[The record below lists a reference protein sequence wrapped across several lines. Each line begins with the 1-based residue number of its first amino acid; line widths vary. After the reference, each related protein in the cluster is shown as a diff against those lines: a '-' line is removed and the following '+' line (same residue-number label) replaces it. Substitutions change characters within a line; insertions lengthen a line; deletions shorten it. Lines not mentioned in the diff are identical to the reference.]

1 MKNLRKHQ
9 RGAALIM
16 VLWTSLLVSLIL
28 SVILLRT
35 RSEAEITRA
44 QLERVQSQA
53 TMEGA
58 ALYAAYRMMRSR
70 RNEQVLPFTV
80 ELGGQQVTVR
90 LSPQMQKI
98 DINLASEASL
108 RDFFLQ
114 GGMERAAAEG
124 LAARIA
130 DWRDAD
136 DLTRINGAE
145 RGDYLMS
152 AGPRNG
158 PFLSVQEL
166 TLVKDLPEGFFEAY
180 GEALT
185 VVGADRVMQEQNMR
199 LLPGM
204 RVTLQ
209 SELAPFI
216 GAGSTPPAHQV
227 TFRALGRPERPLEAV
242 R

>member
-44 QLERVQSQA
+44 QLERVQGQA
-53 TMEGA
+53 AMEGA
-58 ALYAAYRMMRSR
+58 ALHAAYRMMRSR
-70 RNEQVLPFTV
+70 RNEAVLPFTV
-80 ELGGQQVTVR
+80 DLGAHEVTVR

-98 DINLASEASL
+98 DINLASEARL

-114 GGMERAAAEG
+114 GGMERVKAEG

-145 RGDYLMS
+145 RGDYLMNG
-152 AGPRNG
+152 GPRNG

-166 TLVKDLPEGFFEAY
+166 TLVRDLPEEFFEAY

-209 SELAPFI
+209 SKLSHLAGEGPP
-216 GAGSTPPAHQV
+216 PPAHEV